1 MDKMWQMM
9 QSKDSKKLNQDRD
22 FEEIMD
28 KVKQVGWNE
37 STKTK
42 RFWIEEEEEEEEDE
56 EQ

>member
-1 MDKMWQMM
+1 MEPPHCIMDKMWQMM
-9 QSKDSKKLNQDRD
+9 QSKDQDRD
-22 FEEIMD
+22 FEDIMD

-42 RFWIEEEEEEEEDE
+42 RFWIEEEDE